1 MGSVLCVCVCVSRL
15 CCVWSSC
22 LRCSSKHC
30 VNEGNYRILF
40 GQGAKVTV
48 EKRTPSDPS
57 YYLLEKDSTQACLA
71 TGFSAYN
78 ATDKE
83 PLFNQTKSS
92 PTRIE
97 HEATFDKVVLV
108 QNATDCPSGK
118 GSASG
123 ECATEGFFE
132 TDEKINFL
140 SLTILG
146 LRVLFLK
153 SVVFNVIMTLR
164 VWMS

>member
-1 MGSVLCVCVCVSRL
+1 SGIVPALIAVTQCF
-15 CCVWSSC
+15 CCAPSD
-22 LRCSSKHC
+22 C
-30 VNEGNYRILF
+30 VNDGSWKVVF
-40 GQGAKVTV
+40 GRGTKLLV
-48 EKRTPSDPS
+48 ESRTPSDPS